1 MNHPLNIFR
10 YCPKCGSNQFEINN
24 EKSKRCNNCGFI
36 YYFNPSAATVA
47 IIENKQGEILVARR
61 ANDPE
66 KGTLDFPGGF
76 ADLYE
81 TIEESLTREVKEETN
96 LDVESYEFL
105 FSIPNLYMYSTL
117 EVHTMDMFFRCYVN
131 NIEQLKAQDDVA
143 ELFFINKSKLNP
155 ADFGMKSV
163 RKAIET
169 IINNK
174 L

>member
-1 MNHPLNIFR
+1 MNHPLNLFR

-24 EKSKRCNNCGFI
+24 EKSKQCNNCGFI

-47 IIENKQGEILVARR
+47 VIENKQGEILVARR

>member
-24 EKSKRCNNCGFI
+24 EKSKQCNNCGFI

-47 IIENKQGEILVARR
+47 VIENKQGEILVARR

-155 ADFGMKSV
+155 SDFGMKSV

>member
-1 MNHPLNIFR
+1 MQQLWVYIL
-10 YCPKCGSNQFEINN
+10 
-24 EKSKRCNNCGFI
+24 
-36 YYFNPSAATVA
+36 ATVA
-47 IIENKQGEILVARR
+47 VIENKQGEILVARR

-155 ADFGMKSV
+155 SDFGMKSV
-163 RKAIET
+163 RKAIEK